1 MDTNNGSTGLTNV
14 ASNLEQTNE
23 KPVSKKLSS
32 PLNDESIDSQDFETD
47 EIVLLKGKLI
57 NNEEV
62 DVKLAGL

>member
-1 MDTNNGSTGLTNV
+1 MDTNNGSTGLTND